1 MRSRKL
7 LAMAGILVLAGN
19 LMAGCAAGADSET
32 TAAAT
37 AETSTGAA
45 PQTQAQ
51 TPASSSSSAASSSSS
66 AADTSELFSD
76 RDLEQVADVSGA
88 SYIVLADGTDVT
100 ISGEGVYVVSGTAR
114 NSTIIVN
121 APEDAK
127 VQLVLSGVSITNDD
141 SPAIYVKE
149 ADKVFATTASGTENT
164 LSVTGT
170 FTADGTTNTD
180 AVIFCRSD
188 LTLNGEGTL
197 TVTSAQGNGISGK
210 DEVTVTG
217 GTYAITAKEDA
228 IEAHDAVNI
237 ADGTFTI
244 TTDKDGLHSEDSDDP
259 TAGSIY
265 IGGGPFTID
274 AGDDGIQGTTQTT
287 IDGGTFTIQASEGIE
302 STIVTIDG
310 GTIDI
315 TASDD
320 GINAAQKG
328 TGTDIEIIINGGDIT
343 IDMGQGD
350 TDALDSNGSLYINGG
365 TLTITANSPFDYD
378 KDGAINGGTVFV
390 NGSQVTEIY
399 NQMMGGGRGQMGG
412 RGQAPGGGSQM
423 PGGGVRPGNAGSV

>member
-1 MRSRKL
+1 M
-7 LAMAGILVLAGN
+7 
-19 LMAGCAAGADSET
+19 
-32 TAAAT
+32 
-37 AETSTGAA
+37 
-45 PQTQAQ
+45 
-51 TPASSSSSAASSSSS
+51 
-66 AADTSELFSD
+66 
-76 RDLEQVADVSGA
+76 ADVSGA
-88 SYIVLADGTDVT
+88 SYIALADGTDVT

-114 NSTIIVN
+114 NSTIIVD

-127 VQLVLSGVSITNDD
+127 VQLALSGVSITNDD
-141 SPAIYVKE
+141 FPAIYVKE

-197 TVTSAQGNGISGK
+197 TVTLAQGNGISGK

-265 IGGGPFTID
+265 IGGGTFTID

-412 RGQAPGGGSQM
+412 QGQAPGGGSQM